1 MAPPGG
7 EQVTEGWQG
16 TDTGNNWC
24 NTCVCAGDGAGGLG
38 LACTLALCGPTGAR
52 LPPESLEAEALKV
65 PGGLSGDGG
74 LELGAPGP
82 APAPAPTVTIDVSN
96 STARRRLLSHD
107 SVCICPDLYAPV
119 CGSAPD
125 TGADV
130 TYPNACWLVCVGA
143 KLLTATPC
151 VIGESF
157 DSDAHQWA
165 SVGAIVGAHRWHHQT
180 YTEATPDPNLASAG
194 AAPEPAPA
202 PSPEPQPNVGANTT
216 GIFTQ
221 NGIEVAETVGKHG
234 GGRRALE

>member
-1 MAPPGG
+1 
-7 EQVTEGWQG
+7 
-16 TDTGNNWC
+16 
-24 NTCVCAGDGAGGLG
+24 
-38 LACTLALCGPTGAR
+38 
-52 LPPESLEAEALKV
+52 
-65 PGGLSGDGG
+65 
-74 LELGAPGP
+74 
-82 APAPAPTVTIDVSN
+82 
-96 STARRRLLSHD
+96 
-107 SVCICPDLYAPV
+107 VCICPDLYAPV

-165 SVGAIVGAHRWHHQT
+165 SVSAIVGAHRHQT

-216 GIFTQ
+216 GTFTQ